1 VTGTIEGHEIVALR
15 LARPRDVFVLRRCG
29 QAACRALGV
38 PEPGLV
44 RLATVVSEAGQD
56 LLGAL
61 ELTAHMS
68 IEATVPVRLT
78 VRFHWDGEAS
88 PGPEILSAAE
98 RLLDHA
104 ARAADG
110 DAGARG
116 GLSIGLDLAV
126 PAGQPLEAL
135 AARASAAVENV
146 DGVDLTEDL
155 RTQNRE
161 LLAALKESRAQQE
174 ELQRLNAELEETNSG
189 VVALYSELA
198 RELEETNSGV
208 VALYAELEDKSR
220 QLRLASESKTRFW
233 ANVSHELRSP
243 VNSVISLARLL
254 LDSAAEPLSPEQ
266 RQQVTMIA
274 ASGNT
279 LLALVEELLDVAK
292 AESGRLEPH
301 LVDTD
306 LRTLLHQLRG
316 TLHGIAQQGVGLTI
330 ADPPP
335 GDVPSLVTDEVM
347 LTRILRNVLSNGLKF
362 TETGEV
368 ALTLDR
374 AERDGTSWC
383 VFTVRDTGV
392 GIPQDQ
398 QERIF
403 EEFYQVRGP
412 HQRRR
417 PGTGLGLPY
426 ARRLTELLGGRLTL
440 SSVVDEGT
448 RVVIEIPSSAT
459 GTGEP
464 GHPSPLVPEPERPPL
479 GSVVIVDDDPAFL
492 TTLRPVLRRL
502 ARNTI
507 EITRSADAVA
517 TVRESRPDAVLLDLM
532 MPAPDGYQ
540 LLHMLASDPRTADV
554 PVVVL
559 TSADHD
565 AVDRTRLSRARDV
578 LAKTHLSAARLASVL
593 TTGSPREPSDG
604 SPR

>member
-1 VTGTIEGHEIVALR
+1 MTRGVEEHEIVVLR
-15 LARPRDVFVLRRCG
+15 LERPQDVFVLRRCG
-29 QAACRALGV
+29 QVACRALEV

-56 LLGAL
+56 LLGAP

-68 IEATVPVRLT
+68 VEKTVPVRLT

-104 ARAADG
+104 RHAADEG
-110 DAGARG
+110 TGTRAR
-116 GLSIGLDLAV
+116 LSVGLDLSA
-126 PAGQPLEAL
+126 PDGQPLAAL
-135 AARASAAVENV
+135 AARASAAVKTV
-146 DGVDLTEDL
+146 DGIDLTEDL

-161 LLAALKESRAQQE
+161 LLAALRESRAQQE

-189 VVALYSELA
+189 VLALYSELA
-198 RELEETNSGV
+198 SELEETNSGV

-254 LDSAAEPLSPEQ
+254 LDSAAEPLSLEQ
-266 RQQVTMIA
+266 RQQTAMIA

-316 TLHGIAQQGVGLTI
+316 TLNGTAQHGVRLTI
-330 ADPPP
+330 ADPPSESAS
-335 GDVPSLVTDEVM
+335 SLVTDEVM

-362 TETGEV
+362 TEAGEV
-368 ALTLDR
+368 ALTVDK
-374 AERDGTSWC
+374 EDRDGTSWW

-412 HQRRR
+412 HQLHR

-440 SSVVDEGT
+440 TSALDEGT
-448 RVVIEIPSSAT
+448 RVVIEIPTASA
-459 GTGEP
+459 GAGEP
-464 GHPSPLVPEPERPPL
+464 GHLPSALSEPERPPL
-479 GSVVIVDDDPAFL
+479 ESVVIVDDDLAFL

-502 ARNTI
+502 SHTTV
-507 EITRSADAVA
+507 EVTRSGEAVHA
-517 TVRESRPDAVLLDLM
+517 IREARPDAVLLDLM

-540 LLHMLASDPRTADV
+540 LLQILGADPRTADI

-565 AVDRTRLSRARDV
+565 DIDRTRLTRARDV

-593 TTGSPREPSDG
+593 ATGRTREPCGD
-604 SPR
+604 PR